1 MNTKNEIIEIVNR
14 ETWAWDNQNVEQLLS
29 IFHEEMVWPWPP
41 DSKSHD
47 PMTWVLEQGKFNY
60 DRWSEIYNNLFEN
73 YNLVHNKREIKKIEV
88 SKEND
93 GAFAVVD
100 IDTLW
105 RNSVTNKDFLW
116 KGRTCK
122 IYSKT
127 VKG

>member
-116 KGRTCK
+116 
-122 IYSKT
+122 
-127 VKG
+127 